1 MKMVSKKKIV
11 VAVIT
16 ATGPGMGDHK
26 GHKGGKGG
34 HGNKGGMTPPAAGV
48 TPGA

>member
-1 MKMVSKKKIV
+1 
-11 VAVIT
+11 
-16 ATGPGMGDHK
+16 MGKDK

-34 HGNKGGMTPPAAGV
+34 HGPKGGMTPPAA